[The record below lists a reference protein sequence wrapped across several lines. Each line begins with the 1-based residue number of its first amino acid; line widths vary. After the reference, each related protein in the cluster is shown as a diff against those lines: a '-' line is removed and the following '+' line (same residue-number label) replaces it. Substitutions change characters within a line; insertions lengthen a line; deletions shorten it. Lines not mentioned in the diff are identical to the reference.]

1 MCTSQGPRGE
11 GCWGAGGGSVETAGA
26 PELTRLSGAEAA
38 SRGGRGGGPEASA
51 QRRCP
56 RPLLLASLPCAHM
69 CGTCVY
75 VTLD

>member
-1 MCTSQGPRGE
+1 M
-11 GCWGAGGGSVETAGA
+11 ETAGA

-56 RPLLLASLPCAHM
+56 RLLLLASLPCAHT

>member
-1 MCTSQGPRGE
+1 M
-11 GCWGAGGGSVETAGA
+11 ETAGA

-56 RPLLLASLPCAHM
+56 RPLLLASLPVLTRVARVCMSHWTEHS
-69 CGTCVY
+69 TCVKH
-75 VTLD
+75 VCVI